1 MQNHSGTARYH
12 TAGTG
17 GKAECFS
24 GDGKQPDKECTLSGY
39 IALDAGGNRYLT
51 EDGHA
56 FLSPFK
62 VDGAL
67 FIAAGFGSRFVPL
80 TYEMPKGLLEVQGE
94 RMIERQIRQ
103 LKEAGI
109 SDITIVVGYLK
120 EKFEYLIDK
129 YDVTLLYNPEYACKN
144 TLATLYHA
152 RDVLKGR
159 NMYLL
164 SSDNW
169 MRENMFHTYEWGPW
183 YSCVH
188 IPGETS
194 EWCLSYNKRGLITDV
209 TIGGRDAW
217 IMYGPAFFQ
226 GIFCRLSSCP
236 GRILS
241 SAGNRSFLLGAGL
254 HGLSQ
259 RQRPKTSVPAPGT
272 HCPCSFPKPP
282 AGQSGLRI

>member
-1 MQNHSGTARYH
+1 MNRQALLCRTILEQPDITQRELAERLNVSLGTAN
-12 TAGTG
+12 
-17 GKAECFS
+17 S
-24 GDGKQPDKECTLSGY
+24 LIKECTLSGY
-39 IALDAGGNRYLT
+39 IAQDTNGNRYLT

-56 FLSPFK
+56 FLAPFK

-129 YDVTLLYNPEYACKN
+129 YDITLLYNPEYACKN

-159 NMYLL
+159 NIYLL
-164 SSDNW
+164 SSDN
-169 MRENMFHTYEWGPW
+169 
-183 YSCVH
+183 
-188 IPGETS
+188 
-194 EWCLSYNKRGLITDV
+194 
-209 TIGGRDAW
+209 
-217 IMYGPAFFQ
+217 
-226 GIFCRLSSCP
+226 
-236 GRILS
+236 
-241 SAGNRSFLLGAGL
+241 
-254 HGLSQ
+254 
-259 RQRPKTSVPAPGT
+259 
-272 HCPCSFPKPP
+272 
-282 AGQSGLRI
+282 